1 MKTFD
6 EFMKE
11 GGIFVEILS
20 SILSGRSYATRRGN
34 FRNSRL
40 QPTEQDEIVNV
51 YRHKMRD
58 KNLVA
63 IRV

>member
-20 SILSGRSYATRRGN
+20 SILSGRSYTTRRRN
-34 FRNSRL
+34 FETPGSSIDGVGVL
-40 QPTEQDEIVNV
+40 IDQ
-51 YRHKMRD
+51 
-58 KNLVA
+58 
-63 IRV
+63 